1 VVSGVQASSSG
12 DESSVVIFSQA
23 IEMIE
28 KSAALL
34 YLKGLQLARGFGA
47 RPRVAIINGIC
58 HADLKPLAEYAA
70 DLVIQQQRR
79 DECLALQRAGYA
91 MTRNIRKG
99 TFDLVL
105 VLAYRQREQ
114 TMGWLAAG
122 AKLLSDDGILALC
135 AANDSGAKGFEKRLR
150 ALGNITVESKSKCRF
165 SFISK
170 HDFAHPDVLDAWL
183 HAAAPRVVPELGL
196 VSCPGVFSWQHA
208 DVGSQLLLDYL
219 PSGLTGCG
227 MDLGCG
233 NGFLSQRSLSRQSDI
248 RQWHIVDVDALALSC
263 AQQNL
268 KAFDGVHIY
277 SHWLDASS
285 EKLPGGMDVILMNPP
300 FHKGHADAVALGQ
313 AMISAAARS
322 LKPSGSLFLVA
333 NRHLPYE
340 LLIYQTFESVRS
352 LFDGKGFKVMHC
364 EGLK

>member
-1 VVSGVQASSSG
+1 
-12 DESSVVIFSQA
+12 
-23 IEMIE
+23 MIE

-34 YLKGLQLARGFGA
+34 YGKGLQLVRNAGVQ
-47 RPRVAIINGIC
+47 PRVAVFNGIN
-58 HADLKPLAEYAA
+58 HANLKPLAECAS
-70 DLVIQQQRR
+70 DLIIQQQRR
-79 DECLALQRAGYA
+79 DECLALQRSAYSI
-91 MTRNIRKG
+91 TRNIRKG

-105 VLAYRQREQ
+105 VLADRQREQ

-135 AANDSGAKGFEKRLR
+135 AANDSGAKGFEKRLST
-150 ALGNITVESKSKCRF
+150 LGNITVESKSKCRF

-170 HDFAHPDVLDAWL
+170 HDFSHADVLDDWL
-183 HAAAPRVVPELGL
+183 HAAAPRLVSDLGL
-196 VSCPGVFSWQHA
+196 ISSPGVFSWQHP
-208 DVGSQLLLDYL
+208 DVGSQLLLDHL
-219 PSGLTGCG
+219 PSGLAGCG

-233 NGFLSQRSLSRQSDI
+233 NGFLSQHALARQPDI

-268 KAFDGVHIY
+268 EHFKRVHIY
-277 SHWLDASS
+277 PHWLDASS
-285 EKLPGGMDVILMNPP
+285 ERLPGGMDVILMNPP

-340 LLIYQTFESVRS
+340 LLIYQTFESVQR

-364 EGLK
+364 DGVK